1 MRSLLAKSAAAALM
15 LCSGTAHAAWY
26 QASSKHFVVYA
37 NESPKAL
44 SEFADKL
51 ERFDQAARF
60 LRRMDDPPVG
70 DGNRLTVFV
79 MPTIGAVQRLA
90 GDKSG
95 FIAGFYSG
103 RASGSVAFVP
113 RRAGGTSQYD
123 LNADTIFF
131 HEYSH
136 HLMFQNIDRPLPEW
150 VVEGFAEFMSTV
162 RFDKDGD
169 IGIGTPA
176 YHRAYGLL
184 EGRHLPLEKMLSN
197 NYGKINEEQQESIY
211 GRGWLLIHYLTFEK
225 SRAGQLDRYVDQL
238 AKGVPPLDSAKAVFG
253 DLQQLDR
260 DLDSYVNQS
269 KMTYL
274 KLRGGQFKA
283 GDIAIQPLSEGGAKI
298 IPLRAQSK
306 RGVDDKTAEPLA
318 AQIRAVEVRYPGEEL
333 VEVTLAEAELDSG
346 HPDAAE
352 VAADRAIKANPRD
365 TEALVLKGRAV
376 AEKARKAEG
385 STRHAGFEAARRI
398 FISANKLDTEDPEP
412 LMEFYKAFVAEGVPP
427 TANAIAALHY
437 ASDLA
442 PQDEGLRMNSA
453 VQFLAEGKTA
463 EAKRALTPIAYD
475 PHGNDLAKTAR
486 TMIAKLESGDAK
498 EALAI
503 AKAESGAGA
512 SQR

>member
-1 MRSLLAKSAAAALM
+1 MRSLLAKSAAVALM
-15 LCSGTAHAAWY
+15 LWSGTAHAAWY

-37 NESPKAL
+37 NESPKDL
-44 SEFADKL
+44 SEFAAKL

-60 LRRMDDPPVG
+60 LRGMDDPPVG

-79 MPTIGAVQRLA
+79 MPTIGAVQKLA

-95 FIAGFYSG
+95 FIAGFYDG

-113 RRAGGTSQYD
+113 RRAGGESQYD

-136 HLMFQNIDRPLPEW
+136 HLMFQSIDRPLPEW

-162 RFDKDGD
+162 KFERDGD

-184 EGRHLPLEKMLSN
+184 EGQHLPLEKLLSN
-197 NYGKINEEQQESIY
+197 NYSKINAEQHESIY

-238 AKGVPPLDSAKAVFG
+238 AKGVPPLDSAKSAFG
-253 DLQQLDR
+253 DLGQLDR
-260 DLDSYVNQS
+260 DLDSYINRSRLSYFKLPGS
-269 KMTYL
+269 K
-274 KLRGGQFKA
+274 FKS
-283 GDIAIQPLSEGGAKI
+283 GDIAVQPLSEGGARI
-298 IPLRAQSK
+298 IPLRTQSK
-306 RGVDDKTAEPLA
+306 RGVDSKTAEPLA
-318 AQIRAVEVRYPGEEL
+318 AQIRAVEARYPGDEL

-352 VAADRAIKANPRD
+352 AAADLAIKANPRD
-365 TEALVLKGRAV
+365 TEAMVLKGRAI
-376 AEKARKAEG
+376 ARRADKLEG
-385 STRHAGFEAARRI
+385 PARHAGFEAARKI
-398 FISANKLDTEDPEP
+398 FISTNKIDTEDPEP
-412 LMEFYKAFVAEGVPP
+412 LMEFYKAFVAEGLPP
-427 TANAIAALHY
+427 TDNAIAALHY

-453 VQFLAEGKTA
+453 VQYLAEGKAA

-486 TMIAKLESGDAK
+486 TMIAKLESGNAK

-503 AKAESGAGA
+503 AKADSGTGA

>member
-1 MRSLLAKSAAAALM
+1 MRSLVAKSAAIALM
-15 LCSGTAHAAWY
+15 WYGGAAHAAWF

-37 NESPKAL
+37 NENPRDL
-44 SEFADKL
+44 SDFATKL

-60 LRRMDDPPVG
+60 LRGMDDPPIG

-79 MPTIGAVQRLA
+79 MPTIGAVQKLA

-95 FIAGFYSG
+95 FIAGFYNG

-225 SRAGQLDRYVDQL
+225 SRAGQLDRYADQL

-253 DLQQLDR
+253 DLKQLDR
-260 DLDSYVNQS
+260 DLDSYLDQS
-269 KMTYL
+269 KMSYL
-274 KLRGGQFKA
+274 KLRAGQFKA
-283 GDIAIQPLSEGGAKI
+283 GDIAIQPLSEGEARI

-306 RGVDDKTAEPLA
+306 RGVNDKTAEPLA
-318 AQIRAVEVRYPGEEL
+318 MQVRAVAARYPGEEL

-352 VAADRAIKANPRD
+352 AAADRALKADPRD
-365 TEALVLKGRAV
+365 TEALVLKARAV
-376 AEKARKAEG
+376 ADRADKAAG
-385 STRHAGFEAARRI
+385 ASRHALFDQARHI
-398 FISANKLDTEDPEP
+398 FISANKIDSEDPEP
-412 LMEFYKAFVAEGVPP
+412 LMEFYKMFVREGVPP

-442 PQDEGLRMNSA
+442 PQDAGLRMSSA
-453 VQFLAEGKTA
+453 MQYLIEGKVA
-463 EAKRALTPIAYD
+463 DGRRALALVAYD
-475 PHGNDLAKTAR
+475 PHGGELAQTAR
-486 TMIAKLESGDAK
+486 QVLTKVNAGDVGA
-498 EALAI
+498 ALAT
-503 AKAESGAGA
+503 AGYVSVRQPA
-512 SQR
+512 SP